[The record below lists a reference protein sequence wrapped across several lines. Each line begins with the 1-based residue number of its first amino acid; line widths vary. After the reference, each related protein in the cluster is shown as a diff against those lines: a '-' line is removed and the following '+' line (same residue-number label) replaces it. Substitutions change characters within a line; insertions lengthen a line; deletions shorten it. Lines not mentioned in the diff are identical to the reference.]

1 MLYWYL
7 RVALYAMVAINT
19 AIAATPSIRVTTVA
33 AGRLI
38 LLVQ

>member
-1 MLYWYL
+1 MYL

-19 AIAATPSIRVTTVA
+19 ATAATPSNRVTTVA

-38 LLVQ
+38 LLEQ